1 MILLK
6 LTNSD
11 EDIIGSINWFS
22 VHPVSMMD
30 NDSLISED
38 NKETASC
45 FLEREYDGKD
55 TLPGEETIV
64 YALANS
70 NLGDTSPNIFGT
82 FCTNTE
88 LPFNRN

>member
-30 NDSLISED
+30 NNNSLISGD
-38 NKETASC
+38 NKGAASF
-45 FLEREYDGKD
+45 FLKREYDEKN
-55 TLPGEETIV
+55 I
-64 YALANS
+64 ARRKNNCIC

-82 FCTNTE
+82 FCTDTE
-88 LPFNRN
+88 LPFNRD